1 MNHVLDDYIFNNYVV
16 IGVSAGPDSM
26 CLLDLLQK
34 KTTKIVVCHIN
45 HNVRKESIEEEEY
58 ITKYCQDKNIILE
71 KTTINNYQENNFEN
85 EARKKRYMFYEEI
98 LKKYNSKTL
107 LLAHHGDDLIET
119 ILMKISRGS
128 NLEGY
133 AGIKEISN
141 VKNYQIIRP
150 LLKYTKEDI
159 INYNK
164 SNNIKYYNDSSNQS
178 TNYTRNRY
186 RLNILPLLKKEDKNI
201 HKKYLKYSKTL
212 IEYDDYIKRE
222 VKRNINNVY
231 KDNIINIDNL
241 NKLDTFL
248 IKNILYNIMN
258 NIYQNKNN
266 IITDRHIQ
274 NIISLL
280 NNTKPNI
287 KIDLP
292 PFTLVGAT
300 TRAGDLSA
308 PLRDR
313 FGIISKLQY
322 YTVEE
327 LTQIIKRTAKVLGV
341 GIEDDAAVELASRSR
356 GTPRIANR
364 LFKRVRDFAL
374 VKGDGN
380 IDKDIINIALD
391 RLKVDNMGLDETDHE
406 LLLAIIK
413 KFNGGPV
420 GVEAVASAIGEEVTT
435 IEDVY
440 EPYLLQTGLL
450 KRTSRGRVATPKAY
464 EVLHLNYEDFRKK

>member
-133 AGIKEISN
+133 AGIKEVSN

-248 IKNILYNIMN
+248 IKNILYNVMN

-292 PFTLVGAT
+292 NNKEIVKEYN
-300 TRAGDLSA
+300 
-308 PLRDR
+308 
-313 FGIISKLQY
+313 KL
-322 YTVEE
+322 
-327 LTQIIKRTAKVLGV
+327 IIKDKTSDIKNYKIEFNDKIEIENL
-341 GIEDDAAVELASRSR
+341 IIEKIESEDDDSNSVC
-356 GTPRIANR
+356 R
-364 LFKRVRDFAL
+364 L
-374 VKGDGN
+374 N
-380 IDKDIINIALD
+380 SKDITLPLYIRNREDGDYIILKGSNNRKKIKEIFIEKKLPLKKRNNYPLLVDSNNNI
-391 RLKVDNMGLDETDHE
+391 
-406 LLLAIIK
+406 IWIPSIK
-413 KFNGGPV
+413 KSKFCNKKS
-420 GVEAVASAIGEEVTT
+420 ENYDIIIRCNERK
-435 IEDVY
+435 EDY
-440 EPYLLQTGLL
+440 E
-450 KRTSRGRVATPKAY
+450 
-464 EVLHLNYEDFRKK
+464 

>member
-248 IKNILYNIMN
+248 IKNILYNVMN

-292 PFTLVGAT
+292 NNKEIVKEYN
-300 TRAGDLSA
+300 
-308 PLRDR
+308 
-313 FGIISKLQY
+313 KL
-322 YTVEE
+322 
-327 LTQIIKRTAKVLGV
+327 IIKDKTSDIKNYKIEFNDKIEIENL
-341 GIEDDAAVELASRSR
+341 IIEKIKSEDDDSNSVC
-356 GTPRIANR
+356 R
-364 LFKRVRDFAL
+364 L
-374 VKGDGN
+374 N
-380 IDKDIINIALD
+380 SKDITLPLYIRNREDGDYIILKGSNNRKKIKEIFIEKKLPLNKRNNYPLLVDSNNNIIWIP
-391 RLKVDNMGLDETDHE
+391 N
-406 LLLAIIK
+406 IK
-413 KFNGGPV
+413 KSKFCNKKS
-420 GVEAVASAIGEEVTT
+420 ENYDIIIRCNERK
-435 IEDVY
+435 EDY
-440 EPYLLQTGLL
+440 E
-450 KRTSRGRVATPKAY
+450 
-464 EVLHLNYEDFRKK
+464 

>member
-1 MNHVLDDYIFNNYVV
+1 MQKEDIMNHVLDDYIFNNYVV

-212 IEYDDYIKRE
+212 IEYDDYIKRK

-280 NNTKPNI
+280 NNAKPNI

-292 PFTLVGAT
+292 NNKEIVKEYN
-300 TRAGDLSA
+300 
-308 PLRDR
+308 
-313 FGIISKLQY
+313 KL
-322 YTVEE
+322 
-327 LTQIIKRTAKVLGV
+327 IIKDKTSDIKNYKIEFNDKIEIESL
-341 GIEDDAAVELASRSR
+341 IIEKIESEDDDSNSVC
-356 GTPRIANR
+356 R
-364 LFKRVRDFAL
+364 L
-374 VKGDGN
+374 N
-380 IDKDIINIALD
+380 SKDITLPLYIRNREDGDYIILKGSNNRKKIKEIFIEKKLPLKKRNNYPLLVDSNNNIIWIP
-391 RLKVDNMGLDETDHE
+391 N
-406 LLLAIIK
+406 IK
-413 KFNGGPV
+413 KSKFCNKKS
-420 GVEAVASAIGEEVTT
+420 ENYDIIIRCNERK
-435 IEDVY
+435 EDY
-440 EPYLLQTGLL
+440 E
-450 KRTSRGRVATPKAY
+450 
-464 EVLHLNYEDFRKK
+464 

>member
-1 MNHVLDDYIFNNYVV
+1 MQKEDIMNHVLDDYIFNNYVV

-133 AGIKEISN
+133 AGIKEVSN

-292 PFTLVGAT
+292 NNKEIVKEYN
-300 TRAGDLSA
+300 
-308 PLRDR
+308 
-313 FGIISKLQY
+313 KL
-322 YTVEE
+322 
-327 LTQIIKRTAKVLGV
+327 IIKDKTSDIKNYKIEFNDKIEIENL
-341 GIEDDAAVELASRSR
+341 IIEKIESEDDDSNSVC
-356 GTPRIANR
+356 R
-364 LFKRVRDFAL
+364 L
-374 VKGDGN
+374 N
-380 IDKDIINIALD
+380 SKDITLPLYIRNREDGDYIILKGSNNRKKIKEIFIEKKLPLNKRNNYPLLVDSNNNIIWIP
-391 RLKVDNMGLDETDHE
+391 N
-406 LLLAIIK
+406 IK
-413 KFNGGPV
+413 KSKFCNKKS
-420 GVEAVASAIGEEVTT
+420 ENYDIIIRCNERK
-435 IEDVY
+435 EDY
-440 EPYLLQTGLL
+440 E
-450 KRTSRGRVATPKAY
+450 
-464 EVLHLNYEDFRKK
+464 

>member
-280 NNTKPNI
+280 NNAKPNI

-292 PFTLVGAT
+292 NNKEIVKEYN
-300 TRAGDLSA
+300 
-308 PLRDR
+308 
-313 FGIISKLQY
+313 KL
-322 YTVEE
+322 
-327 LTQIIKRTAKVLGV
+327 IIKDKTSDIKNYKIEFNDKIEIENL
-341 GIEDDAAVELASRSR
+341 IIEKIKSEDDDSNSVC
-356 GTPRIANR
+356 R
-364 LFKRVRDFAL
+364 L
-374 VKGDGN
+374 N
-380 IDKDIINIALD
+380 SKDITLPLYIRNREDGDYIILKGSNNRKKIKEIFIEKKLPLKKRNNYPLLVDSNNNIIWIP
-391 RLKVDNMGLDETDHE
+391 N
-406 LLLAIIK
+406 IK
-413 KFNGGPV
+413 KSKFCNKKS
-420 GVEAVASAIGEEVTT
+420 ENYDIIIRCNERK
-435 IEDVY
+435 EDY
-440 EPYLLQTGLL
+440 E
-450 KRTSRGRVATPKAY
+450 
-464 EVLHLNYEDFRKK
+464 

>member
-133 AGIKEISN
+133 AGIKEVSN

-186 RLNILPLLKKEDKNI
+186 RLNILPLLKKENKNI

-292 PFTLVGAT
+292 NNKEIVKEYN
-300 TRAGDLSA
+300 
-308 PLRDR
+308 
-313 FGIISKLQY
+313 KL
-322 YTVEE
+322 
-327 LTQIIKRTAKVLGV
+327 IIKDKRSDIKNYKIEFNDKIEIENL
-341 GIEDDAAVELASRSR
+341 IIEKIESEDDDSNSVC
-356 GTPRIANR
+356 R
-364 LFKRVRDFAL
+364 L
-374 VKGDGN
+374 N
-380 IDKDIINIALD
+380 SKDITLPLYIRNREDGDYIILKGSNNRKKIKEIFIEKKLPLKKRNNYPLLVDSNNNIIWIP
-391 RLKVDNMGLDETDHE
+391 N
-406 LLLAIIK
+406 IK
-413 KFNGGPV
+413 KSKFCNKKS
-420 GVEAVASAIGEEVTT
+420 ENYDIIIRCNERK
-435 IEDVY
+435 EDY
-440 EPYLLQTGLL
+440 E
-450 KRTSRGRVATPKAY
+450 
-464 EVLHLNYEDFRKK
+464 

>member
-1 MNHVLDDYIFNNYVV
+1 MQKEDIMNHVLDDYIFNNYVV

-71 KTTINNYQENNFEN
+71 KTIINNYQENNFEN
-85 EARKKRYMFYEEI
+85 EARKKRYIFYEEI

-133 AGIKEISN
+133 AGIKEVSN

-292 PFTLVGAT
+292 NNKEIVKEYN
-300 TRAGDLSA
+300 
-308 PLRDR
+308 
-313 FGIISKLQY
+313 KL
-322 YTVEE
+322 
-327 LTQIIKRTAKVLGV
+327 IIKDKTNDIKNYKIEFNDKIEIENL
-341 GIEDDAAVELASRSR
+341 IIEKIELEDDDSNSVC
-356 GTPRIANR
+356 R
-364 LFKRVRDFAL
+364 L
-374 VKGDGN
+374 N
-380 IDKDIINIALD
+380 SKDITLPLYIRNREDGDYIILKGSNNRKKIKEIFIEKKLPLNKRNNYPLLVDSNNNIIWIP
-391 RLKVDNMGLDETDHE
+391 N
-406 LLLAIIK
+406 IK
-413 KFNGGPV
+413 KSKFCNKKS
-420 GVEAVASAIGEEVTT
+420 ENYDIIIRCNERK
-435 IEDVY
+435 EDY
-440 EPYLLQTGLL
+440 E
-450 KRTSRGRVATPKAY
+450 
-464 EVLHLNYEDFRKK
+464 

>member
-45 HNVRKESIEEEEY
+45 HNVRKESIEEEKY

-212 IEYDDYIKRE
+212 IEYDDYIKKE

-292 PFTLVGAT
+292 NNKEIVKEYN
-300 TRAGDLSA
+300 
-308 PLRDR
+308 
-313 FGIISKLQY
+313 KL
-322 YTVEE
+322 
-327 LTQIIKRTAKVLGV
+327 IIKDKTSDIKNYKIEFNDKIEIENL
-341 GIEDDAAVELASRSR
+341 IIEKIKSEDDDSNSVC
-356 GTPRIANR
+356 R
-364 LFKRVRDFAL
+364 L
-374 VKGDGN
+374 N
-380 IDKDIINIALD
+380 SKDITLPLYIRNREDGDYIILKGSNNRKKIKEIFIEKKLPLKKRNNYPLLVDSNNNIIWIP
-391 RLKVDNMGLDETDHE
+391 N
-406 LLLAIIK
+406 IK
-413 KFNGGPV
+413 KSKFCNKKS
-420 GVEAVASAIGEEVTT
+420 ENYDIIIRCNERK
-435 IEDVY
+435 EDY
-440 EPYLLQTGLL
+440 E
-450 KRTSRGRVATPKAY
+450 
-464 EVLHLNYEDFRKK
+464 

>member
-133 AGIKEISN
+133 AGIKETSN

-292 PFTLVGAT
+292 NNKEIVKEYN
-300 TRAGDLSA
+300 
-308 PLRDR
+308 
-313 FGIISKLQY
+313 KL
-322 YTVEE
+322 
-327 LTQIIKRTAKVLGV
+327 IIKDKTSDIKNYKIEFNDKIEIENL
-341 GIEDDAAVELASRSR
+341 IIEKIESEDDDSNSVC
-356 GTPRIANR
+356 R
-364 LFKRVRDFAL
+364 L
-374 VKGDGN
+374 N
-380 IDKDIINIALD
+380 SKDITLPLYIRNREDGDYIILKGSNNRKKIKEIFIEKKLPLKKRNNYPLLVDSNNNIIWIP
-391 RLKVDNMGLDETDHE
+391 N
-406 LLLAIIK
+406 IK
-413 KFNGGPV
+413 KSKFCNKKS
-420 GVEAVASAIGEEVTT
+420 ENYDIIIRCNERK
-435 IEDVY
+435 EDY
-440 EPYLLQTGLL
+440 E
-450 KRTSRGRVATPKAY
+450 
-464 EVLHLNYEDFRKK
+464 

>member
-133 AGIKEISN
+133 AGIKEVSN

-231 KDNIINIDNL
+231 KENIINIDNL

-292 PFTLVGAT
+292 NNKEIVKEYN
-300 TRAGDLSA
+300 
-308 PLRDR
+308 
-313 FGIISKLQY
+313 KL
-322 YTVEE
+322 
-327 LTQIIKRTAKVLGV
+327 IIKDKTSDIKNYKIEFNDKIEIENL
-341 GIEDDAAVELASRSR
+341 IIEKIESEDDDSNSVC
-356 GTPRIANR
+356 R
-364 LFKRVRDFAL
+364 L
-374 VKGDGN
+374 N
-380 IDKDIINIALD
+380 SKDIALPLYIRNREDGDYIMLKGSNNRKKIKEIFIEKKLPLKKRNNYPLLVDSNNNIIWIP
-391 RLKVDNMGLDETDHE
+391 N
-406 LLLAIIK
+406 IK
-413 KFNGGPV
+413 KSKFCNKKS
-420 GVEAVASAIGEEVTT
+420 ENYDIIIRCNERK
-435 IEDVY
+435 EDY
-440 EPYLLQTGLL
+440 E
-450 KRTSRGRVATPKAY
+450 
-464 EVLHLNYEDFRKK
+464 

>member
-292 PFTLVGAT
+292 NNKEIVKEYN
-300 TRAGDLSA
+300 
-308 PLRDR
+308 
-313 FGIISKLQY
+313 KL
-322 YTVEE
+322 
-327 LTQIIKRTAKVLGV
+327 IIKDKTSDIKNYKIEFNDKIEIENL
-341 GIEDDAAVELASRSR
+341 IIEKIESEDDDSNSVC
-356 GTPRIANR
+356 R
-364 LFKRVRDFAL
+364 L
-374 VKGDGN
+374 N
-380 IDKDIINIALD
+380 SKDITLPLYIRNREGGDYIILKGSNNRKKIKEIFIEKKLPLNKRNNYPLLVDSNNNIIWIP
-391 RLKVDNMGLDETDHE
+391 N
-406 LLLAIIK
+406 IK
-413 KFNGGPV
+413 KSKFCNKKS
-420 GVEAVASAIGEEVTT
+420 ENYDIIIRCNERK
-435 IEDVY
+435 EDY
-440 EPYLLQTGLL
+440 E
-450 KRTSRGRVATPKAY
+450 
-464 EVLHLNYEDFRKK
+464 

>member
-133 AGIKEISN
+133 AGIKEVSN

-222 VKRNINNVY
+222 IKRNINNVY

-292 PFTLVGAT
+292 NNKEIVKEYN
-300 TRAGDLSA
+300 
-308 PLRDR
+308 
-313 FGIISKLQY
+313 KL
-322 YTVEE
+322 
-327 LTQIIKRTAKVLGV
+327 IIKDKTSDIKNYKIEFNDKIEIENL
-341 GIEDDAAVELASRSR
+341 IIEKIESEDDDSNSVC
-356 GTPRIANR
+356 R
-364 LFKRVRDFAL
+364 L
-374 VKGDGN
+374 N
-380 IDKDIINIALD
+380 SKDITLPLYIRNREDGDYIILKGSNNRKKIKEIFIEKKLPLKKRNNYPLLVDSNNNIIWIP
-391 RLKVDNMGLDETDHE
+391 N
-406 LLLAIIK
+406 IK
-413 KFNGGPV
+413 KSKFCNKKS
-420 GVEAVASAIGEEVTT
+420 ENYDIIIRCNERK
-435 IEDVY
+435 EDY
-440 EPYLLQTGLL
+440 E
-450 KRTSRGRVATPKAY
+450 
-464 EVLHLNYEDFRKK
+464 

>member
-1 MNHVLDDYIFNNYVV
+1 
-16 IGVSAGPDSM
+16 
-26 CLLDLLQK
+26 
-34 KTTKIVVCHIN
+34 
-45 HNVRKESIEEEEY
+45 
-58 ITKYCQDKNIILE
+58 
-71 KTTINNYQENNFEN
+71 
-85 EARKKRYMFYEEI
+85 MFYEEI

-133 AGIKEISN
+133 AGIKEVSN

-292 PFTLVGAT
+292 NNKEIVKEYN
-300 TRAGDLSA
+300 
-308 PLRDR
+308 
-313 FGIISKLQY
+313 KL
-322 YTVEE
+322 
-327 LTQIIKRTAKVLGV
+327 IIKDKTSDIKNYKIEFNDKIEIENL
-341 GIEDDAAVELASRSR
+341 IIEKIESEDDDSNSVC
-356 GTPRIANR
+356 R
-364 LFKRVRDFAL
+364 L
-374 VKGDGN
+374 N
-380 IDKDIINIALD
+380 SKDITLPLYIRNREDGDYIILKGSNNRKKIKEIFIEKKLPLNKRNNYPLLVDSNNNIIWIP
-391 RLKVDNMGLDETDHE
+391 N
-406 LLLAIIK
+406 IK
-413 KFNGGPV
+413 KSKFCNKKS
-420 GVEAVASAIGEEVTT
+420 ENYDIIIRCNERK
-435 IEDVY
+435 EDY
-440 EPYLLQTGLL
+440 E
-450 KRTSRGRVATPKAY
+450 
-464 EVLHLNYEDFRKK
+464 

>member
-141 VKNYQIIRP
+141 FKNYQIIRP

-292 PFTLVGAT
+292 NNKEIVKEYN
-300 TRAGDLSA
+300 
-308 PLRDR
+308 
-313 FGIISKLQY
+313 KL
-322 YTVEE
+322 
-327 LTQIIKRTAKVLGV
+327 IIKDKTSDIKNYKIEFNDKIEIENL
-341 GIEDDAAVELASRSR
+341 IIEKIESEDDDSNSVC
-356 GTPRIANR
+356 R
-364 LFKRVRDFAL
+364 L
-374 VKGDGN
+374 N
-380 IDKDIINIALD
+380 SKDITLPLYIRNREDGDYIILKGSNNRKKIKEIFIEKKLPLNKRNNYPLLVDSNNNIIWIP
-391 RLKVDNMGLDETDHE
+391 N
-406 LLLAIIK
+406 IK
-413 KFNGGPV
+413 KSKFCNKKS
-420 GVEAVASAIGEEVTT
+420 ENYDIIIRCNERK
-435 IEDVY
+435 EDY
-440 EPYLLQTGLL
+440 E
-450 KRTSRGRVATPKAY
+450 
-464 EVLHLNYEDFRKK
+464 

>member
-128 NLEGY
+128 NLDGY

-292 PFTLVGAT
+292 NNKEIVKEYN
-300 TRAGDLSA
+300 
-308 PLRDR
+308 
-313 FGIISKLQY
+313 KL
-322 YTVEE
+322 
-327 LTQIIKRTAKVLGV
+327 IIKDKTSDIKNYKIEFNDKIETENL
-341 GIEDDAAVELASRSR
+341 IIEKIESEDDDSNSVC
-356 GTPRIANR
+356 R
-364 LFKRVRDFAL
+364 L
-374 VKGDGN
+374 N
-380 IDKDIINIALD
+380 SKDITLPLYIRNREDGDYIILKGSNNRKKIKEIFIEKKLPLKKRNNYPLLVDSNDNIIWIP
-391 RLKVDNMGLDETDHE
+391 N
-406 LLLAIIK
+406 IK
-413 KFNGGPV
+413 KSKFCNKKS
-420 GVEAVASAIGEEVTT
+420 ENYDIIIRCNERK
-435 IEDVY
+435 EDY
-440 EPYLLQTGLL
+440 E
-450 KRTSRGRVATPKAY
+450 
-464 EVLHLNYEDFRKK
+464 

>member
-292 PFTLVGAT
+292 NNKEIVKEYN
-300 TRAGDLSA
+300 
-308 PLRDR
+308 
-313 FGIISKLQY
+313 KL
-322 YTVEE
+322 
-327 LTQIIKRTAKVLGV
+327 IIKDKTSDIKNYKIEFNDKIEIENL
-341 GIEDDAAVELASRSR
+341 IIEKIESEDDDSNSVC
-356 GTPRIANR
+356 R
-364 LFKRVRDFAL
+364 L
-374 VKGDGN
+374 N
-380 IDKDIINIALD
+380 SKDITLPLYIRNREDGDYIILKGSNNRKKIKEIFIEKKVPLNKRNNYPLLVDSNNNIIWIP
-391 RLKVDNMGLDETDHE
+391 N
-406 LLLAIIK
+406 IK
-413 KFNGGPV
+413 KSKFCNKKS
-420 GVEAVASAIGEEVTT
+420 ENYDIIIRCNERK
-435 IEDVY
+435 EDY
-440 EPYLLQTGLL
+440 E
-450 KRTSRGRVATPKAY
+450 
-464 EVLHLNYEDFRKK
+464 

>member
-292 PFTLVGAT
+292 NNKEIVKEYN
-300 TRAGDLSA
+300 
-308 PLRDR
+308 
-313 FGIISKLQY
+313 KL
-322 YTVEE
+322 
-327 LTQIIKRTAKVLGV
+327 IIKDKTSDIKNYKIEFNDKIEIENL
-341 GIEDDAAVELASRSR
+341 IIEKIESEDDDSNSVC
-356 GTPRIANR
+356 R
-364 LFKRVRDFAL
+364 L
-374 VKGDGN
+374 N
-380 IDKDIINIALD
+380 SKDITLPLYIRNREDGDYII
-391 RLKVDNMGLDETDHE
+391 LKGSN
-406 LLLAIIK
+406 
-413 KFNGGPV
+413 N
-420 GVEAVASAIGEEVTT
+420 
-435 IEDVY
+435 
-440 EPYLLQTGLL
+440 
-450 KRTSRGRVATPKAY
+450 
-464 EVLHLNYEDFRKK
+464 RKKIKEIFIEKKLPLKKRNKEKFSTICIFISIFYRMYDNVQNVQ

>member
-1 MNHVLDDYIFNNYVV
+1 MQKEDIMNHVLDDYIFNNYVV

-292 PFTLVGAT
+292 NNKEIVKEYN
-300 TRAGDLSA
+300 
-308 PLRDR
+308 
-313 FGIISKLQY
+313 KL
-322 YTVEE
+322 
-327 LTQIIKRTAKVLGV
+327 IIKDKTSDIKNYKIEFNDKIEIENL
-341 GIEDDAAVELASRSR
+341 IIEKIKSEDDDSNSVC
-356 GTPRIANR
+356 R
-364 LFKRVRDFAL
+364 L
-374 VKGDGN
+374 N
-380 IDKDIINIALD
+380 SKDITLPLYIRNREDGDYIILKGSNNRKKIKEIFIEKKLPLKKRNNYPLLVDSNNNIIWIP
-391 RLKVDNMGLDETDHE
+391 N
-406 LLLAIIK
+406 IK
-413 KFNGGPV
+413 KSKFCNKKS
-420 GVEAVASAIGEEVTT
+420 ENYDIIIRCNERK
-435 IEDVY
+435 EDY
-440 EPYLLQTGLL
+440 E
-450 KRTSRGRVATPKAY
+450 
-464 EVLHLNYEDFRKK
+464 

>member
-292 PFTLVGAT
+292 NNKEIVKEYN
-300 TRAGDLSA
+300 
-308 PLRDR
+308 
-313 FGIISKLQY
+313 KL
-322 YTVEE
+322 
-327 LTQIIKRTAKVLGV
+327 IIKDKTSDIKNYKIEFNDKIEIENL
-341 GIEDDAAVELASRSR
+341 IIEKIESEDDDSNSVC
-356 GTPRIANR
+356 R
-364 LFKRVRDFAL
+364 L
-374 VKGDGN
+374 N
-380 IDKDIINIALD
+380 SKDITLPLYIRNREDGDYIILKGSNNRKKIKEIFIEKKLPLKKRNNYQLLVDSNNNIILIP
-391 RLKVDNMGLDETDHE
+391 N
-406 LLLAIIK
+406 IK
-413 KFNGGPV
+413 KIKFCNKKS
-420 GVEAVASAIGEEVTT
+420 ENYDIIIRCNERK
-435 IEDVY
+435 EDY
-440 EPYLLQTGLL
+440 E
-450 KRTSRGRVATPKAY
+450 
-464 EVLHLNYEDFRKK
+464 

>member
-71 KTTINNYQENNFEN
+71 KTIINNYQENNFEN
-85 EARKKRYMFYEEI
+85 EARKKRYIFYEEI

-133 AGIKEISN
+133 AGIKEVSN

-266 IITDRHIQ
+266 IITDRHIK

-292 PFTLVGAT
+292 NNKEIVKEYN
-300 TRAGDLSA
+300 
-308 PLRDR
+308 
-313 FGIISKLQY
+313 KL
-322 YTVEE
+322 
-327 LTQIIKRTAKVLGV
+327 IIKDKTSDIKNYKIEFNDKIEIENL
-341 GIEDDAAVELASRSR
+341 IIEKIESEDDDSNSVC
-356 GTPRIANR
+356 R
-364 LFKRVRDFAL
+364 L
-374 VKGDGN
+374 N
-380 IDKDIINIALD
+380 SKDITLPLYIRNREDGDYIILKGSNNRKKIKEIFIEKKLPLNKRNNYPLLVDSNNNIIWIP
-391 RLKVDNMGLDETDHE
+391 N
-406 LLLAIIK
+406 IK
-413 KFNGGPV
+413 KSKFCNKKS
-420 GVEAVASAIGEEVTT
+420 ENYDIIIRCNERK
-435 IEDVY
+435 EDY
-440 EPYLLQTGLL
+440 E
-450 KRTSRGRVATPKAY
+450 
-464 EVLHLNYEDFRKK
+464 

>member
-292 PFTLVGAT
+292 NNKEIVKEYN
-300 TRAGDLSA
+300 
-308 PLRDR
+308 
-313 FGIISKLQY
+313 KL
-322 YTVEE
+322 
-327 LTQIIKRTAKVLGV
+327 IIKDKTSDIKNYKIEFNDKIEIESL
-341 GIEDDAAVELASRSR
+341 IIEKIESEDDDSNSVC
-356 GTPRIANR
+356 R
-364 LFKRVRDFAL
+364 L
-374 VKGDGN
+374 N
-380 IDKDIINIALD
+380 SKDITLPLYIRNREDGDYIILKGSNNRKKIKEIFIEKKLPLKKRNNYPLLVDSNNNIIWIP
-391 RLKVDNMGLDETDHE
+391 N
-406 LLLAIIK
+406 IK
-413 KFNGGPV
+413 KSKFCNKKS
-420 GVEAVASAIGEEVTT
+420 ENYDIIIRCNERKEY
-435 IEDVY
+435 Y
-440 EPYLLQTGLL
+440 E
-450 KRTSRGRVATPKAY
+450 
-464 EVLHLNYEDFRKK
+464 

>member
-292 PFTLVGAT
+292 NIKEIVKEYN
-300 TRAGDLSA
+300 
-308 PLRDR
+308 
-313 FGIISKLQY
+313 KL
-322 YTVEE
+322 
-327 LTQIIKRTAKVLGV
+327 IIKDKTSDIKNYKIEFNDKIEIENL
-341 GIEDDAAVELASRSR
+341 IIEKIESEDDDSNSVC
-356 GTPRIANR
+356 R
-364 LFKRVRDFAL
+364 L
-374 VKGDGN
+374 N
-380 IDKDIINIALD
+380 SKDITLPLYIRNREDGDYIILKGSNNRKKIKEIFIEKKLPLKKRNNYPLLVDSNNNIIWIP
-391 RLKVDNMGLDETDHE
+391 N
-406 LLLAIIK
+406 IK
-413 KFNGGPV
+413 KSKFCNKKS
-420 GVEAVASAIGEEVTT
+420 ENYDIIIRCNERK
-435 IEDVY
+435 EDY
-440 EPYLLQTGLL
+440 E
-450 KRTSRGRVATPKAY
+450 
-464 EVLHLNYEDFRKK
+464 

>member
-266 IITDRHIQ
+266 IITV
-274 NIISLL
+274 L
-280 NNTKPNI
+280 NNAKPNI

-292 PFTLVGAT
+292 NNKEIVKEYN
-300 TRAGDLSA
+300 
-308 PLRDR
+308 
-313 FGIISKLQY
+313 KL
-322 YTVEE
+322 
-327 LTQIIKRTAKVLGV
+327 IIKDKTSDIKNYKIEFNDKIEIESL
-341 GIEDDAAVELASRSR
+341 IIEKIESEDDDSNSVC
-356 GTPRIANR
+356 R
-364 LFKRVRDFAL
+364 L
-374 VKGDGN
+374 N
-380 IDKDIINIALD
+380 SKDITLPLYIRNREDGDYIILKGSNNRKKIKEIFIEKKLPLKKRNNYPLLVDSNNNIIWIP
-391 RLKVDNMGLDETDHE
+391 N
-406 LLLAIIK
+406 IK
-413 KFNGGPV
+413 KSKFCNKKS
-420 GVEAVASAIGEEVTT
+420 ENYDIIIRCNERK
-435 IEDVY
+435 EDY
-440 EPYLLQTGLL
+440 E
-450 KRTSRGRVATPKAY
+450 
-464 EVLHLNYEDFRKK
+464 

>member
-292 PFTLVGAT
+292 NNKEIVKEYN
-300 TRAGDLSA
+300 
-308 PLRDR
+308 
-313 FGIISKLQY
+313 KL
-322 YTVEE
+322 
-327 LTQIIKRTAKVLGV
+327 IIKDKTSDIKNYKIEFNDKIEIENL
-341 GIEDDAAVELASRSR
+341 IIEKIESEDDDSNSVC
-356 GTPRIANR
+356 R
-364 LFKRVRDFAL
+364 L
-374 VKGDGN
+374 N
-380 IDKDIINIALD
+380 SKDITLPLYIRNREDGDYIILKGSNNRKKIKEIFIEKKLPLKKRNNYPLLVDSNNNIIWIP
-391 RLKVDNMGLDETDHE
+391 N
-406 LLLAIIK
+406 IK
-413 KFNGGPV
+413 KSKFCNKKS
-420 GVEAVASAIGEEVTT
+420 ENYDIIIRYNERK
-435 IEDVY
+435 EDN
-440 EPYLLQTGLL
+440 E
-450 KRTSRGRVATPKAY
+450 
-464 EVLHLNYEDFRKK
+464 

>member
-133 AGIKEISN
+133 AGIKEVSN

-231 KDNIINIDNL
+231 KENIINIDNL

-292 PFTLVGAT
+292 NNKEIVKEYN
-300 TRAGDLSA
+300 
-308 PLRDR
+308 
-313 FGIISKLQY
+313 KL
-322 YTVEE
+322 
-327 LTQIIKRTAKVLGV
+327 IIKDKTSDIKNYKIEFNDKIEIENL
-341 GIEDDAAVELASRSR
+341 IIEKIKSEDDDSNSVC
-356 GTPRIANR
+356 R
-364 LFKRVRDFAL
+364 L
-374 VKGDGN
+374 N
-380 IDKDIINIALD
+380 SKDITLPLYIRNREDGDYIILKGSNNRKKIKEIFIEKKLPLKKRNNYPLLVDSNNNIIWIP
-391 RLKVDNMGLDETDHE
+391 N
-406 LLLAIIK
+406 IK
-413 KFNGGPV
+413 KSKFCNKKS
-420 GVEAVASAIGEEVTT
+420 ENYDIIIRCNERK
-435 IEDVY
+435 EDY
-440 EPYLLQTGLL
+440 E
-450 KRTSRGRVATPKAY
+450 
-464 EVLHLNYEDFRKK
+464 

>member
-292 PFTLVGAT
+292 NNKEIVKEYN
-300 TRAGDLSA
+300 
-308 PLRDR
+308 
-313 FGIISKLQY
+313 KL
-322 YTVEE
+322 
-327 LTQIIKRTAKVLGV
+327 IIKDKTSDIKNYKIEFNDKIEIENL
-341 GIEDDAAVELASRSR
+341 IIEEIESEDDDSNSVC
-356 GTPRIANR
+356 R
-364 LFKRVRDFAL
+364 L
-374 VKGDGN
+374 N
-380 IDKDIINIALD
+380 SKDITLPLYIRNREDGDYIILKGSNNRKKIKEIFIEKKLPLKKRNNYPLLVDSNNNIIWIP
-391 RLKVDNMGLDETDHE
+391 N
-406 LLLAIIK
+406 IK
-413 KFNGGPV
+413 KSKFCNKKS
-420 GVEAVASAIGEEVTT
+420 ENYDIIIRCNERK
-435 IEDVY
+435 EDY
-440 EPYLLQTGLL
+440 E
-450 KRTSRGRVATPKAY
+450 
-464 EVLHLNYEDFRKK
+464 

>member
-133 AGIKEISN
+133 AGIKEVSN

-266 IITDRHIQ
+266 IITDRHIK

-292 PFTLVGAT
+292 NNKEIVKEYN
-300 TRAGDLSA
+300 
-308 PLRDR
+308 
-313 FGIISKLQY
+313 KL
-322 YTVEE
+322 
-327 LTQIIKRTAKVLGV
+327 IIKDKTSDIKNYKIEFNDKIEIENL
-341 GIEDDAAVELASRSR
+341 IIEKIESEDDDSNSVC
-356 GTPRIANR
+356 R
-364 LFKRVRDFAL
+364 L
-374 VKGDGN
+374 N
-380 IDKDIINIALD
+380 SKDITLPLYIRNREDGDYIILKGSNNRKKIKEIFIEKKLPLNKRNNYPLLVDSNNNIIWIP
-391 RLKVDNMGLDETDHE
+391 N
-406 LLLAIIK
+406 IK
-413 KFNGGPV
+413 KSKFCNKKS
-420 GVEAVASAIGEEVTT
+420 ENYDIIIRCNERK
-435 IEDVY
+435 EDY
-440 EPYLLQTGLL
+440 E
-450 KRTSRGRVATPKAY
+450 
-464 EVLHLNYEDFRKK
+464 

>member
-85 EARKKRYMFYEEI
+85 EARKKRYMFYEDI

-292 PFTLVGAT
+292 NNKEIVKEYN
-300 TRAGDLSA
+300 
-308 PLRDR
+308 
-313 FGIISKLQY
+313 KL
-322 YTVEE
+322 
-327 LTQIIKRTAKVLGV
+327 IIKDKTSDIKNYKIEFNDKIEIENL
-341 GIEDDAAVELASRSR
+341 IIEKIESEDDDSNSVC
-356 GTPRIANR
+356 R
-364 LFKRVRDFAL
+364 L
-374 VKGDGN
+374 N
-380 IDKDIINIALD
+380 SKDITLPLYIRNREDGDYIILKGSNNRKKIKEIFIEKKLPLKKRNNYPLLVDSNNNIIWIP
-391 RLKVDNMGLDETDHE
+391 N
-406 LLLAIIK
+406 IK
-413 KFNGGPV
+413 KSKFCNKKS
-420 GVEAVASAIGEEVTT
+420 ENYDIIIRCNERK
-435 IEDVY
+435 EDY
-440 EPYLLQTGLL
+440 E
-450 KRTSRGRVATPKAY
+450 
-464 EVLHLNYEDFRKK
+464 